1 MNNDEAIKNGYLT
14 KDGFTRVYAN
24 ATQANKAAARLRGA
38 GFEASAIQS
47 NASMRF
53 LVKIA

>member
-1 MNNDEAIKNGYLT
+1 MNNGEAINNGYLA

-24 ATQANKAAARLRGA
+24 ATQANKAAARLRSA
-38 GFEASAIQS
+38 GIKADAIQS
-47 NASMRF
+47 NISMRF

>member
-1 MNNDEAIKNGYLT
+1 MNNGEAINNGYLA

-24 ATQANKAAARLRGA
+24 ATQADKAAARLRSA
-38 GFEASAIQS
+38 GIKADAIQS
-47 NASMRF
+47 NISMRF

>member
-1 MNNDEAIKNGYLT
+1 MNNNEAISNGYLT

-24 ATQANKAAARLRGA
+24 ATQANKAAARLREA
-38 GFEASAIQS
+38 GFEAKAFQS

-53 LVKIA
+53 LVKVV